1 MHRDCDRHAPVD
13 DPLFRSRDGHRIRH
27 SVNIKNRKKER
38 SDRMYIGYET
48 HTWQK
53 ERDLGCQYIMDD
65 SRKKDMCSAC
75 VWARQF
81 HFLDWDGWWRKEW
94 KEEERVVEYL
104 SSPAAS
110 ASATGISSF
119 FSYHSW
125 VGGRNPDKGFYTAG
139 LWKHPTR
146 CTVVG
151 KSIIIEVGPEP
162 RRVVY
167 KVLRGLIVEGAALP
181 APTIST
187 TNVLT
192 LYKHLVLLF
201 CGSLYRSW

>member
-81 HFLDWDGWWRKEW
+81 HFLDWDGSRRKELI
-94 KEEERVVEYL
+94 KEERVVEYL
-104 SSPAAS
+104 SSIATS
-110 ASATGISSF
+110 ASATGIYSSLF
-119 FSYHSW
+119 FLSF
-125 VGGRNPDKGFYTAG
+125 VGEGGKNPHKGFYSVV

-151 KSIIIEVGPEP
+151 KILIIEVGPEP

-181 APTIST
+181 APSVQASPPPTCWLFIST
-187 TNVLT
+187 
-192 LYKHLVLLF
+192 
-201 CGSLYRSW
+201 